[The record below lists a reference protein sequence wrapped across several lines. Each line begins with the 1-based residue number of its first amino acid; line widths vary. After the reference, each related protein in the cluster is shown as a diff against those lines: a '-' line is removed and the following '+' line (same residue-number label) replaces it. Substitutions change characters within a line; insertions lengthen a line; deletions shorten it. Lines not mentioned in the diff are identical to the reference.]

1 MGILRPFLSWTESAE
16 PLQGGKT
23 CGGSGDLR
31 LGSLLQWHL
40 HKPLR
45 GVPGEHVG

>member
-1 MGILRPFLSWTESAE
+1 MGILRPYLSWTESLE

-23 CGGSGDLR
+23 RRGSGDPR
-31 LGSLLQWHL
+31 LGSLLRCHF